1 MALHRRTF
9 TEQAM
14 KEKYLWAAFAFLI
27 VTAIAVNIYEAHKAE
42 QRPYIVVR
50 ANCNDTMKIE
60 ADSFRI
66 STREG
71 KAYFIK
77 NGNAFVGLDSIN
89 HIYRDRNYE

>member
-50 ANCNDTMKIE
+50 ANCNDTLKIE

-66 STREG
+66 SLREG

-77 NGNAFVGLDSIN
+77 NGNAFVGVDSIN
-89 HIYRDRNYE
+89 HIYRDRNNE

>member
-1 MALHRRTF
+1 
-9 TEQAM
+9 M
-14 KEKYLWAAFAFLI
+14 KQEYLFAAFAFLI
-27 VTAIAVNIYEAHKAE
+27 ITEIAVIIYNAHKAE
-42 QRPYIVVR
+42 KRPYIVVR

-77 NGNAFVGLDSIN
+77 NGNAFVGVDSIN

>member
-1 MALHRRTF
+1 
-9 TEQAM
+9 M
-14 KEKYLWAAFAFLI
+14 KHKYLFAAYKFII
-27 VTAIAVNIYEAHKAE
+27 VMEIAVIIYDIYNVHKAE
-42 QRPYIVVR
+42 KRPYIVVR

-77 NGNAFVGLDSIN
+77 NGNAFVGVDSIN
-89 HIYRDRNYE
+89 HIYRERNNE

>member
-1 MALHRRTF
+1 
-9 TEQAM
+9 M

-27 VTAIAVNIYEAHKAE
+27 VTAIAVNIYEAHKTE
-42 QRPYIVVR
+42 KRPYTVVR
-50 ANCNDTMKIE
+50 ANCNDTLKIE

-77 NGNAFVGLDSIN
+77 NGKVFVEVDSIN
-89 HIYRDRNYE
+89 HIYRERNNE